1 MPSESKQ
8 AVCVSLETR
17 RSDRAFGAS
26 TGKAQDRQIPYHFFC
41 GKMRRVLP
49 IDRPRFIY
57 VSRTVHP
64 STSAGWA
71 LYVQVVCHGRY
82 NSRGK
87 DGAQGTTMDAAVLH
101 PVGKPPRCE
110 QFPEPVAGYKE
121 VIVHVHVE
129 QQQMHPQQA
138 WPTGRVEGGS

>member
-1 MPSESKQ
+1 
-8 AVCVSLETR
+8 
-17 RSDRAFGAS
+17 
-26 TGKAQDRQIPYHFFC
+26 
-41 GKMRRVLP
+41 MRRVLP
-49 IDRPRFIY
+49 VDRTAIHLPVADRAPK
-57 VSRTVHP
+57 H
-64 STSAGWA
+64 

-110 QFPEPVAGYKE
+110 QFPEPVASHKE

-129 QQQMHPQQA
+129 QQQMHPQEA
-138 WPTGRVEGGS
+138 WSTGRVEDGS